1 MPRFNVVMTAPRL
14 AEAAVAVL
22 EQAGCAIHYMPANPG
37 AGAVAA
43 CVRDVAADAVLSRQ
57 GPVGAAAMDAS
68 PHLRIVARHGVGVDD
83 VDLAAAAARGIVV
96 TRAPGSN
103 TQAVAEHT
111 MAMILALAKQL
122 RPIGAVLA
130 AGAWREGAP
139 PVRDIAG
146 LRLGLLG
153 HGAIGQAV
161 GRLAA
166 AFGMDVAVCGRPG
179 TDGPVLADMLRRS
192 DVLSLHCPH
201 TPATHQI
208 IDRAALAAMP
218 RGSFV
223 VNTARGGLI
232 DEAALLA
239 ALDEGH
245 VAGAALDVFEAEPLP
260 QDHPLRRHPAVL
272 VTPHMAGT
280 TPRSLVA
287 MGVMAAECIAA
298 ALTGAPIPAG
308 RTVQP

>member
-1 MPRFNVVMTAPRL
+1 M
-14 AEAAVAVL
+14 VA
-22 EQAGCAIHYMPANPG
+22 GG
-37 AGAVAA
+37 K
-43 CVRDVAADAVLSRQ
+43 D
-57 GPVGAAAMDAS
+57 
-68 PHLRIVARHGVGVDD
+68 
-83 VDLAAAAARGIVV
+83 
-96 TRAPGSN
+96 
-103 TQAVAEHT
+103 
-111 MAMILALAKQL
+111 
-122 RPIGAVLA
+122 
-130 AGAWREGAP
+130 AP

-179 TDGPVLADMLRRS
+179 PGGPFLADMLRRS

-201 TPATHQI
+201 TPATRQI

-245 VAGAALDVFEAEPLP
+245 LAGAALDVFEAEPLA